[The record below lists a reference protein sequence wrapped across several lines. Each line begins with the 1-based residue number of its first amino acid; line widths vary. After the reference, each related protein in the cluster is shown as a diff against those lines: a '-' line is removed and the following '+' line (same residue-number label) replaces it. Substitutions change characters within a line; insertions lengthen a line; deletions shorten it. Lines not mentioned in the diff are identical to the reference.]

1 MGGPCR
7 VTCVGVDVSKDRL
20 NVHLRPTGEACR
32 RGDGK
37 GLQHFVDRLLARE
50 VLLVV
55 LDAIGGL
62 RGTAAL
68 LWPPP
73 ACRWRWSI
81 RVRSGTSR
89 ARSAIRQDRRHRRR
103 DRQLCSPNAS
113 RPRRARSPPRTP
125 DGSAKSSQGGRR
137 IAEMTGVEQNRRRAA
152 ADKRLIK
159 KIDRHVAFLE
169 KELRRRRRRSRFKIL
184 RASAAGRP
192 LDGSIF
198 SATSVSETQGGLTT
212 FT

>member
-1 MGGPCR
+1 
-7 VTCVGVDVSKDRL
+7 
-20 NVHLRPTGEACR
+20 
-32 RGDGK
+32 
-37 GLQHFVDRLLARE
+37 
-50 VLLVV
+50 
-55 LDAIGGL
+55 
-62 RGTAAL
+62 
-68 LWPPP
+68 
-73 ACRWRWSI
+73 
-81 RVRSGTSR
+81 
-89 ARSAIRQDRRHRRR
+89 
-103 DRQLCSPNAS
+103 
-113 RPRRARSPPRTP
+113 
-125 DGSAKSSQGGRR
+125 
-137 IAEMTGVEQNRRRAA
+137 MTGVEQNRRRAA